1 MARNLHVVFREEIG
15 YFLTM
20 ILNTIIARVHLLS
33 VIRELTNIAARVNVA
48 IGKKVVM
55 PAISTIHA
63 AVVSKDYCLLQKKN
77 PTRYTYREEE
87 KLELH
92 FRTLRICL
100 SFRSCTQ
107 RTVRRD
113 T

>member
-63 AVVSKDYCLLQKKN
+63 AVVSKDYCLLQKKILQG
-77 PTRYTYREEE
+77 THTE
-87 KLELH
+87 KKRNWNYILELYDL
-92 FRTLRICL
+92 FVL
-100 SFRSCTQ
+100 SKLYTKNST
-107 RTVRRD
+107 
-113 T
+113 

>member
-33 VIRELTNIAARVNVA
+33 VIRELTNIAAQANVA

-63 AVVSKDYCLLQKKN
+63 AVVSKDYCLLQKKILQG
-77 PTRYTYREEE
+77 THIE
-87 KLELH
+87 KKRNWNYILELYEFVCPFEVVH
-92 FRTLRICL
+92 TKN
-100 SFRSCTQ
+100 ST
-107 RTVRRD
+107 
-113 T
+113 